1 MAKKRTTKKK
11 GATRKSSAVAK
22 RSGRKKRSSA
32 KSGQLPEPKICLLE
46 EIDAGGKL
54 GFGDPFDQ
62 RFRIEISE
70 AAELEFFREW
80 YGFADTSADGD
91 KAWRQLD

>member
-1 MAKKRTTKKK
+1 MAKKRNSKKK
-11 GATRKSSAVAK
+11 GAARKNSAVAK
-22 RSGRKKRSSA
+22 RSGREKRTGA
-32 KSGQLPEPKICLLE
+32 KSGEPPEPKVRLLE

-54 GFGDPFDQ
+54 GFGDPFDR
-62 RFRIEISE
+62 RFRIEIGE

-80 YGFADTSADGD
+80 YGFTDTSADGD

>member
-11 GATRKSSAVAK
+11 ATARKKAAVAK
-22 RSGRKKRSSA
+22 RAGREKRA
-32 KSGQLPEPKICLLE
+32 GAGGGEPPEPKVRLLE
-46 EIDAGGKL
+46 EIDAGGGS

-80 YGFADTSADGD
+80 YGFTKSAAGGD